1 VPVSRETAFG
11 VELEPKAPAT
21 RSETKRG
28 WAIVYADSVLIAAL
42 SCVTGVLFVLM
53 LYGVVGL
60 LAPKRPDPLKNAS
73 YECGHEP
80 VGVPRAPFRVQYYA
94 IAIVFLIFDV
104 ETAFLYPWGL
114 VLRQLGWAGFG
125 EMAIFVAVLVVG
137 LVYAWRKG
145 VLKWA

>member
-1 VPVSRETAFG
+1 
-11 VELEPKAPAT
+11 
-21 RSETKRG
+21 
-28 WAIVYADSVLIAAL
+28 VYAESVLIAAL

-53 LYGVVGL
+53 LYGVVSL
-60 LAPKRPDPLKNAS
+60 LAPKRPSRIKNAT

-114 VLRQLGWAGFG
+114 VLRQLGWSGFV
-125 EMAIFVAVLVVG
+125 EMAAFVAILAVG
-137 LVYAWRKG
+137 LIYAWRKG

>member
-1 VPVSRETAFG
+1 
-11 VELEPKAPAT
+11 
-21 RSETKRG
+21 
-28 WAIVYADSVLIAAL
+28 VYANSVLVAAL
-42 SCVTGVLFVLM
+42 ACAVGVLFVLA
-53 LYGVVGL
+53 LYGVVAL
-60 LAPKRPDPLKNAS
+60 LSPKRPNALKNAT

-114 VLRQLGWAGFG
+114 VLREIGWAGYL
-125 EMAIFVAVLVVG
+125 EMVAFVAILVVG

-145 VLKWA
+145 VLRWV

>member
-1 VPVSRETAFG
+1 M
-11 VELEPKAPAT
+11 
-21 RSETKRG
+21 
-28 WAIVYADSVLIAAL
+28 YADSVLVAAL
-42 SCVTGVLFVLM
+42 ACVTGVLFVLA
-53 LYGVVGL
+53 LYGVVAL
-60 LAPKRPDPLKNAS
+60 LAPKRPNPLKNAT

-114 VLRQLGWAGFG
+114 VLRQIGWAGYG
-125 EMAIFVAVLVVG
+125 EMAIFVAILVVG

-145 VLKWA
+145 VLRWV

>member
-1 VPVSRETAFG
+1 MDRVHAENILV
-11 VELEPKAPAT
+11 
-21 RSETKRG
+21 
-28 WAIVYADSVLIAAL
+28 AAL
-42 SCVTGVLFVLM
+42 ACLTGVLFVLA
-53 LYGVVGL
+53 LYGVVAL
-60 LAPKRPDPLKNAS
+60 LSPNRPNALKNAT

-80 VGVPRAPFRVQYYA
+80 VGTPRAPFRVQYYA

-114 VLRQLGWAGFG
+114 VLRELGWRAYG
-125 EMAIFVAVLVVG
+125 EMALFVAVLVIG

>member
-1 VPVSRETAFG
+1 
-11 VELEPKAPAT
+11 
-21 RSETKRG
+21 
-28 WAIVYADSVLIAAL
+28 VYASSVLVAAL
-42 SCVTGVLFVLM
+42 ACGVGVLFVLA
-53 LYGVVGL
+53 LYGVVAL
-60 LAPKRPDPLKNAS
+60 LSPKRPNALKNAT

-114 VLRQLGWAGFG
+114 VLREIGWAGYL
-125 EMAIFVAVLVVG
+125 EMVAFVAILVVG

-145 VLKWA
+145 VLRWV

>member
-1 VPVSRETAFG
+1 
-11 VELEPKAPAT
+11 
-21 RSETKRG
+21 
-28 WAIVYADSVLIAAL
+28 VYAESVLVAAL
-42 SCVTGVLFVLM
+42 ACATGVLFVLA
-53 LYGVVGL
+53 LYGVVAL
-60 LAPKRPDPLKNAS
+60 LAPKRPSAVKNAT

-114 VLRQLGWAGFG
+114 VLRQIGWAGYG
-125 EMAIFVAVLVVG
+125 EMVIFVAILVVG

-145 VLKWA
+145 VLKWV

>member
-1 VPVSRETAFG
+1 MRDERG
-11 VELEPKAPAT
+11 EAP
-21 RSETKRG
+21 
-28 WAIVYADSVLIAAL
+28 VYAESVLIAAL

-53 LYGVVGL
+53 LYGVVSL
-60 LAPKRPDPLKNAS
+60 LAPKRPSRIKNAT

-114 VLRQLGWAGFG
+114 VLRQLGWSGFV
-125 EMAIFVAVLVVG
+125 EMAAFVAILAVG
-137 LVYAWRKG
+137 LIYAWRKG